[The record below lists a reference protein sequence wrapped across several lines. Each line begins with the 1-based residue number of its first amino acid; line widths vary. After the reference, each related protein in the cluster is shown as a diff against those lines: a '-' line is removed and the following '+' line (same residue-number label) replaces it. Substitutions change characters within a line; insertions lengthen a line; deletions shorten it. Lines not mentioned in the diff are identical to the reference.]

1 MNLTCLNTVFNK
13 DKFEDNLAT
22 SWLGRSLFYFEEL
35 PSTNNFAKK
44 LKGDGGCHGTLVLA
58 DYQSS
63 GRGQHEHEWIVEPG
77 LNLTFS
83 LMFQPSNAERLNLL
97 TLVCALSVK
106 DTMEHFTGLKPQI
119 KWPNDVLV
127 NERKLCG
134 ILTET
139 VFIGNKLER
148 VVVGIGFNVNQNK
161 FKETVVSDATSLKT
175 ETNREFER
183 ELVLAHLVQDIEYK
197 YRLWNQQ
204 DPELLKKVNNSLS
217 GYGDWINL
225 KVNGEILSGKYK
237 FLGANNKGE
246 LVALDSEM
254 DLKTYA
260 FEQVRVIRA

>member
-1 MNLTCLNTVFNK
+1 MNLTFLKTVFNK
-13 DKFEDNLAT
+13 DTFVNNLAT

-44 LKGDGGCHGTLVLA
+44 MNGDSGCHGALVMA
-58 DYQSS
+58 DYQSK

-77 LNLTFS
+77 QNLTFS
-83 LMFQPSNAERLNLL
+83 LIFQPSNAERLNLL

-106 DTMEHFTGLKPQI
+106 DTIMHFTGLKPNI

-127 NERKLCG
+127 NGKKLSG

-139 VFIGNKLER
+139 VFIGNRLER

-161 FKETVVSDATSLKT
+161 FEASVTSDATSLRK
-175 ETNREFER
+175 ETNRKFDR
-183 ELVLAHLVQDIEYK
+183 EMVLAHLIQDIEHN
-197 YRLWNQQ
+197 YRLWSQQ
-204 DPELLKKVNNSLS
+204 DPGLLKKLNNSLS
-217 GYGDWINL
+217 GYGDWISL
-225 KVNGEILSGKYK
+225 KVNGEVLSGKYK

-254 DLKTYA
+254 NLKRYA
-260 FEQVRVIRA
+260 FEQVRVIRE

>member
-1 MNLTCLNTVFNK
+1 M
-13 DKFEDNLAT
+13 
-22 SWLGRSLFYFEEL
+22 
-35 PSTNNFAKK
+35 
-44 LKGDGGCHGTLVLA
+44 
-58 DYQSS
+58 
-63 GRGQHEHEWIVEPG
+63 
-77 LNLTFS
+77 
-83 LMFQPSNAERLNLL
+83 
-97 TLVCALSVK
+97 
-106 DTMEHFTGLKPQI
+106 
-119 KWPNDVLV
+119 
-127 NERKLCG
+127 
-134 ILTET
+134 
-139 VFIGNKLER
+139 
-148 VVVGIGFNVNQNK
+148 NQNK